1 MSFKTS
7 SRTAT
12 GCGLGIAVALCAM
25 TSARPSPVSAQP
37 AHYCASAASEQAQKL
52 LAFHFGP
59 DGRIEIDKSVKV
71 LAPIRNP
78 ANRAQRLDVLEV
90 WGHIYKG
97 QYRMRFIYARS
108 PKECVLI
115 GQEVLEY
122 ASL

>member
-7 SRTAT
+7 IA
-12 GCGLGIAVALCAM
+12 CGIGIAAALCAM
-25 TSARPSPVSAQP
+25 ALAEPSPAWAQPPHHCVSA
-37 AHYCASAASEQAQKL
+37 ATEQAQKL
-52 LAFHFGP
+52 LVFHFGA
-59 DGRIEIDKSVKV
+59 DSRIEVDKSVKV

-97 QYRMRFIYARS
+97 QYRMRLIYAQL
-108 PKECVLI
+108 PKECVLM

>member
-1 MSFKTS
+1 MSFKAS
-7 SRTAT
+7 IVS
-12 GCGLGIAVALCAM
+12 GCGLVVALCSM
-25 TSARPSPVSAQP
+25 TFAAAPAQQ
-37 AHYCASAASEQAQKL
+37 AALQPTPHHCSGAAIEQAPKL

-59 DGRIEIDKSVKV
+59 DSRIEIDKTAKA

-97 QYRMRFIYARS
+97 QYRMRFIYMQS
-108 PKECVLI
+108 PKECVLV

-122 ASL
+122 AGF